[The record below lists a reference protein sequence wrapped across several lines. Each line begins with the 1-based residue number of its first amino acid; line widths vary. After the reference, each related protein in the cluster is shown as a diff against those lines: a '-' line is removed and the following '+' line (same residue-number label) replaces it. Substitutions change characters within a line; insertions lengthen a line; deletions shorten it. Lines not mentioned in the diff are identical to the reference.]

1 MAGAARV
8 FLVHVA
14 HDLALVAKIADAAL
28 ELIRMDGRAHRLV
41 GGVRDHLGKEMTS
54 PASRSS
60 IARGER

>member
-41 GGVRDHLGKEMTS
+41 GGVRDHLGK
-54 PASRSS
+54 
-60 IARGER
+60 